1 MYKYLSLITVL
12 AAFLSCKKETDKV
25 NLHFDYFGVQKGRYV
40 IYNAREVSH
49 LSNGTKDTVNYQ
61 LKTVIGDTVNDNVGR
76 TGHKYYRYKRINSG
90 DSWTLSD
97 VWFIILTDNRGELV
111 EENERIIKL
120 VFAPT
125 SSKTWNGNAFNTN
138 EDMEY
143 SYEDI
148 HDSKTIKGIYLDS
161 TITVIQEDVF
171 NLIQWRKKSEI
182 YAKNIG
188 LVKKHYQHLNI
199 SNFDI
204 TKVSTG
210 KEFFLEMI
218 QYGQE

>member
-1 MYKYLSLITVL
+1 MYKYLSLIIVL
-12 AAFLSCKKETDKV
+12 VVLFSCKKETTKV
-25 NLHFDYFGVQKGRYV
+25 DLHFDYFGAEKGRYIV
-40 IYNAREVSH
+40 YDAREITH
-49 LSNGTKDTVNYQ
+49 LSNGTSDTVNYQ
-61 LKTVIGDTVNDNVGR
+61 LKTVIGDTVNDNSGR
-76 TGHKYYRYKRINSG
+76 TGHKYYRYKRSSSG
-90 DSWTLSD
+90 DNWNLSD
-97 VWFIILTDNRGELV
+97 VWFILLTDNRGELV

-125 SSKTWNGNAFNTN
+125 PNKTWNGNAFNTN

-148 HDSKTIKGIYLDS
+148 HEPKTINGIHLDS
-161 TITVIQEDVF
+161 TLKVVQEDVF

-199 SNFDI
+199 SNFNVTNI
-204 TKVSTG
+204 STG
-210 KEFFLEMI
+210 KELFLDMI
-218 QYGQE
+218 EYGQE